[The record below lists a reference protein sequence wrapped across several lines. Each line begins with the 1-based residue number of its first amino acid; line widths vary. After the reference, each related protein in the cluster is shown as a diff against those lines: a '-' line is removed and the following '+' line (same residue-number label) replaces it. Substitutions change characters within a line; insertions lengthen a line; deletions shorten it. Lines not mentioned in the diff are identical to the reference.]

1 MLSVSKRLV
10 YNDERSGDGTRTEP
24 LQERLVWGM
33 KQRLPFQPLRETR
46 QGGVGREYFRKICP
60 C

>member
-1 MLSVSKRLV
+1 MSK
-10 YNDERSGDGTRTEP
+10 DERSGDGTRTER

-46 QGGVGREYFRKICP
+46 QGGVGREYLWAINRNKYNF
-60 C
+60 